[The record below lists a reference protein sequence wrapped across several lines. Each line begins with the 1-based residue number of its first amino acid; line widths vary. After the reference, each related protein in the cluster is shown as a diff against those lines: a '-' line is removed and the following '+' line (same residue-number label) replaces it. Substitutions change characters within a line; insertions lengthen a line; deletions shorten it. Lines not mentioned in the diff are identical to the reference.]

1 LWTGE
6 PISVGCS
13 SYGTQFVVAPRYV
26 GDDLRALVTGGSM
39 DVNVAVD
46 RPKGRHP
53 LLVGTLTLA
62 AD

>member
-1 LWTGE
+1 
-6 PISVGCS
+6 
-13 SYGTQFVVAPRYV
+13 
-26 GDDLRALVTGGSM
+26 M

-46 RPKGRHP
+46 RPKGRQP